1 MKKFASLRK
10 NNLDRSS
17 NNLNNSL
24 EESNDS
30 MIPTSKIET
39 KNVLN
44 VPTSSHL
51 INANGLNSSE
61 ILNLN
66 SNWIQ
71 SENSNNV
78 NGPRLL
84 SPTMKQRRDKV
95 SKSKFHT
102 DIISQWVQI
111 NTSK

>member
-1 MKKFASLRK
+1 MAKNQKEENKAISKVFPYENEPNNEEVCKFTK

-66 SNWIQ
+66 SN
-71 SENSNNV
+71 
-78 NGPRLL
+78 
-84 SPTMKQRRDKV
+84 
-95 SKSKFHT
+95 
-102 DIISQWVQI
+102 
-111 NTSK
+111 